1 MADAPNI
8 KMKEALLFDKVEGGN
23 VVLCRMCAHRC
34 RIPDG
39 SRGKCAVRENRGGT
53 LYSLVYGRV
62 CALHI
67 DPIEKKPLFH
77 FLPGSDSLSIASV
90 GCNFTCLHCQNSSI
104 SQHPGDSDEVEG
116 DEVSPVQIVEGAI
129 NRRCKSISYTYT
141 EPTIFM
147 EYALDCAML
156 AKEKKIRN
164 VFVSN
169 GFMTAESAGL
179 IIPYLDADNI
189 DLKGD
194 DEFYKKVCGARVK
207 PVKDTIILMKERGV
221 WLEVTTLIIPGLN
234 DSEETLKEIAGFI
247 KSVDASIPWH
257 VSGFTPRY
265 KMQGIPATPPDTL
278 KMAYRIGI
286 EAGLKYVYEGN
297 VPCSS
302 GENTYCPSCKALL
315 IERYGFS
322 IIRNMVKEG
331 KCSKCG
337 SAIDGVW

>member
-1 MADAPNI
+1 
-8 KMKEALLFDKVEGGN
+8 MKEALLFDKVEGSN

-39 SRGKCAVRENRGGT
+39 SRGKCTVRENRGGT
-53 LYSLVYGRV
+53 LYSLVYGRL
-62 CALHI
+62 CASNI

-77 FLPGSDSLSIASV
+77 FLPGSYSLSIACV

-104 SQHPGDSDEVEG
+104 SQYPKEHEFDGVTGNAVLPAQV
-116 DEVSPVQIVEGAI
+116 VEGAI
-129 NRRCKSISYTYT
+129 NGGCKSISYTYT

-221 WLEVTTLIIPGLN
+221 WVEVTTLIIPGLN
-234 DSEETLKEIAGFI
+234 DSEETLKDIAGFI

-257 VSGFTPRY
+257 VTAFTPKY
-265 KMQGIPATPPDTL
+265 KMRDVKGTPEDTL
-278 KMAYRIGI
+278 KRAYRIGI

-297 VPCSS
+297 VPGAS
-302 GENTYCPSCKALL
+302 GENTYCPSCKTLI

-322 IIRNMVKEG
+322 IRNNKLKEG
-331 KCSKCG
+331 KCPKCEHT
-337 SAIDGVW
+337 IEGVWQ